1 MTATIERRSR
11 TEFLALTGRAPAPRA
26 TFVSRPLSADQQ
38 EKIARAIAL
47 KARRDAMTR
56 IRLAV
61 ASIEAELKRRDDR
74 ARSAYGGADPDYL
87 LGAVRSIRADL
98 AALER

>member
-1 MTATIERRSR
+1 MSTYTTDRRTFR
-11 TEFLALTGRAPAPRA
+11 PRA
-26 TFVSRPLSADQQ
+26 LSADQQ

-56 IRLAV
+56 IRLAI
-61 ASIEAELKRRDDR
+61 ASIESELKRRDDR

-87 LGAVRSIRADL
+87 LTETRAIRADL
-98 AALER
+98 AALEC